1 MLGTVGKIKG
11 QFGGRCAKTG
21 VPSVLEQTVVD
32 SIHRVFVG
40 FRVIPRG
47 RPRMQEFQ
55 NVGAHEQAFFTMDRF
70 PVRKIVR

>member
-1 MLGTVGKIKG
+1 M
-11 QFGGRCAKTG
+11 
-21 VPSVLEQTVVD
+21 LEQTVVD
-32 SIHRVFVG
+32 SIHRGFVG